1 MNPSEAGPPEARPTV
16 LVVDD
21 DALYGTLLV
30 QALRARL
37 PDTSIEVASSH
48 AGAVRRISRDDVVAL
63 ILDVALPDGDGFGV
77 VRAARRGG
85 REIPF
90 VFLSADGSAG
100 TAVRALQAGALD
112 YLVKDAG
119 ATERLARAVRGVVD
133 ARRSGADDGRL
144 VGTSVAIERVRT
156 DVHRCARSEA
166 PVRIEGE
173 TGVGKELVA
182 RSIHEASARRRGPF
196 VAVNCGALPEGLAEA
211 ELFGHVRGAYTGAGG
226 DRAGL
231 IEHAAGGSL
240 LLDELEDLPL
250 VVQGKLLRLI
260 QEGEYRPVGTPRTR
274 RANVRLLAASNRDL
288 AAMVE
293 QGGFRRDLYYRLDVL
308 RVRVPPLRAR
318 PTDVAA
324 LVVHLLH
331 RRVGRVVDAAM
342 LPLPHELARLGSY
355 AWPGNVREL
364 ENVVERARVVA
375 EVSGWRAGWAAAVA
389 QLDGVDSA
397 HGAGAGVAEPPSV
410 DPERVALEAALGR
423 HRWRREAVARELGI
437 SRVTLWRRMR
447 RVGLIGET

>member
-1 MNPSEAGPPEARPTV
+1 MSRSEARPPERRPTV

-21 DALYGTLLV
+21 DALYGALLV
-30 QALRARL
+30 HALRARL
-37 PDTSIEVASSH
+37 PDTAVEVETTH
-48 AGAVRRISRDDVVAL
+48 AGAVRRISHDDVAAL
-63 ILDVALPDGDGFGV
+63 VLDVALPDGDGFGV

-90 VFLSADGSAG
+90 VFLSADGSAR

-119 ATERLARAVRGVVD
+119 ATDRLTRAVRGVVD
-133 ARRSGADDGRL
+133 AHRYGDDDGRL
-144 VGTSVAIERVRT
+144 VGTSVVIERVRT
-156 DVHRCARSEA
+156 EVRRCARSEA

-182 RSIHEASARRRGPF
+182 RSIHDASPRRRGPF

-211 ELFGHVRGAYTGAGG
+211 ELFGHVRGAYTGASG

-231 IEHAAGGSL
+231 VEHAAGGSL

-250 VVQGKLLRLI
+250 AVQGKLLRLL

-274 RANVRLLAASNRDL
+274 RADVRLLAASNRDL

-293 QGGFRRDLYYRLDVL
+293 EGRFRRDLYYRLDVL

-318 PTDVAA
+318 PSDVGA
-324 LVVHLLH
+324 LIVHLV
-331 RRVGRVVDAAM
+331 RRSGAGRADAGM
-342 LPLPHELARLGSY
+342 LPLPHELVRLTSY
-355 AWPGNVREL
+355 GWPGNVREL

-389 QLDGVDSA
+389 QLEGLGSEHDADA
-397 HGAGAGVAEPPSV
+397 AVAEPPRV
-410 DPERVALEAALGR
+410 DPERIALESLLGR

-447 RVGLIGET
+447 RAGLIGEG

>member
-1 MNPSEAGPPEARPTV
+1 MSPPEARPPERRPLV

-21 DALYGTLLV
+21 DAPYGTLLTH
-30 QALRARL
+30 ALHARV
-37 PDTSIEVASSH
+37 PEATFEVESSH
-48 AGAVRRISRDDVVAL
+48 AGAIRRISQGDVAAL

-77 VRAARRGG
+77 VHAVRRGG

-90 VFLSADGSAG
+90 VFLSADGSAR

-119 ATERLARAVRGVVD
+119 VTERLARAVRGVVD
-133 ARRSGADDGRL
+133 AHPHGEDDGPL

-156 DVHRCARSEA
+156 EVRRCARSEA

-182 RSIHEASARRRGPF
+182 RSIHDASPRGRGPF

-231 IEHAAGGSL
+231 IEHAAGGTL

-250 VVQGKLLRLI
+250 AVQGKLLRLV

-274 RANVRLLAASNRDL
+274 RADVRLLAASNRDL

-293 QGGFRRDLYYRLDVL
+293 EGRFRRDLYYRLDVL

-318 PTDVAA
+318 PSDVGA
-324 LVVHLLH
+324 LIVHLV
-331 RRVGRVVDAAM
+331 RRRDGGGADAAM
-342 LPLPHELARLGSY
+342 LPLPHEWVRLSSY

-375 EVSGWRAGWAAAVA
+375 DVSGWRAGWAAAVA
-389 QLDGVDSA
+389 QLDGVGFE
-397 HGAGAGVAEPPSV
+397 HGADAAVAEPPSV
-410 DPERVALEAALGR
+410 DPERVALEALLGR
-423 HRWRREAVARELGI
+423 HRWRREAAARELGI

-447 RVGLIGET
+447 RAGLIGEA